1 MDILG
6 GSLVIPLFFIYW
18 LLWKIKKWIL
28 VKTSG
33 IDPEVFKNSKSSLQ
47 RYLGAMLNLL
57 TVYVILI
64 IITHTANFQI
74 YSLFA
79 RFELLDGSF
88 FKFAGFGAGII
99 GLSVCLYAQIK
110 MGQSWRVGI
119 DENEKTVLVQSGIY
133 KFIRN
138 PTYLGLFVLNL
149 GVWLIW
155 PTWTVFIFNLLFI
168 YTLEIQVRCE
178 EDFLETVHGENFI
191 QYKKHTKRYV
201 PWIY

>member
-1 MDILG
+1 MDIVG
-6 GSLVIPLFFIYW
+6 GSLVITLFFIYW
-18 LLWKIKKWIL
+18 LLWKGRRFVL

-33 IDPEVFKNSKSSLQ
+33 VDPEVFKKSTSSLQ
-47 RYLGAMLNLL
+47 RYMGSMLNML
-57 TVYVILI
+57 TVYVVLI
-64 IITHTANFQI
+64 IITHTANFQV

-79 RFELLDGSF
+79 RFELWDGSF
-88 FKFAGFGAGII
+88 FKFVGFGTGII

-119 DENEKTVLVQSGIY
+119 DENEKTALVQSGIY

-138 PTYLGLFVLNL
+138 PTYLGLFVLNF

-178 EDFLETVHGENFI
+178 EDFLETVHGEDFI
-191 QYKKHTKRYV
+191 QYKKHTQRYV